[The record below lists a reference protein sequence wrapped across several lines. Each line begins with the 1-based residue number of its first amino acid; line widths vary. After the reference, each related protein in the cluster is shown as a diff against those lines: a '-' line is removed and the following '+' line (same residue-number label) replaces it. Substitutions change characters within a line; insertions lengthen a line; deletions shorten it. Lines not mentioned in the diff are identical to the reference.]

1 MAVNQDIYDALR
13 PLPGLIDNKFK
24 ADNRTIDAF
33 ERNVI
38 KIQNDLMRR
47 TLSLVSNLEIDSAG
61 NIISSAD
68 NIAFASKSL
77 GSLRRSLTQSGYGD
91 LVADYVV
98 GYEDQI
104 ENIVAISK
112 GIGIDLNPSA
122 LNPQELQSLQG
133 NYLSEFEAI
142 GDRAMRQLQT
152 VIYNSTLN
160 GSELGTMI
168 DGLGKVIVGTDKKG
182 GQLKNHAKTYA
193 QTSLMGYDR
202 FVTNRLG
209 QEAGLDN
216 YLYLGPNDA
225 VTRKFCRRHV
235 NKSFTLEEIKNL
247 DNGQG
252 LPVLQFQGGWNCRHL
267 WQLITKATAQEIGK
281 NGLVMIGPDS
291 IPKPLKAAA

>member
-1 MAVNQDIYDALR
+1 MAVNQDIYDSLR
-13 PLPGLIDNKFK
+13 PLPGLIDKKFT

-38 KIQNDLMRR
+38 KIQEDLMRR
-47 TLSLVSNLEIDSAG
+47 TLSILNNLEVDSSG
-61 NIISSAD
+61 NIISNAD

-77 GSLRRSLTQSGYGD
+77 SALRRSLTQSGYKD
-91 LVADYVV
+91 LIADYVV
-98 GYEDQI
+98 GFEDQI
-104 ENIVAISK
+104 DTIVSISK
-112 GIGIDLNPSA
+112 GIGIDLNPAA
-122 LNPQELQSLQG
+122 LNPQELQNLQG

-152 VIYNSTLN
+152 VIYNSTLSSA
-160 GSELGTMI
+160 GLGATI
-168 DGLGKVIVGTDKKG
+168 DALGKVIVGEDKKG
-182 GQLKNHAKTYA
+182 GQLKNHTKTYA
-193 QTSLMGYDR
+193 QTALMGYDR

-209 QEAGLDN
+209 QEAGLGN

-235 NKSFTLEEIKNL
+235 NKSFTLEEIKSL

-267 WQLITKATAQEIGK
+267 WQLITKAMASEIDS
-281 NGLVMIGPDS
+281 NGLVMPKPDS
-291 IPKPLKAAA
+291 KSKPRPAVS